1 MNEKRK
7 PLGRGLDSLL
17 PATRAAA
24 APARS
29 PADAASTPAGEIVQ
43 EVPVENIEAN
53 PYQTRGRL
61 DASELAE
68 LSASIVATGV
78 LQPVVLRDMGQ
89 GKKFQLIAG
98 ERRWRASQSAG
109 KATVPAI
116 IRRVSN
122 VQAMEMTII
131 ENLQRSD
138 LNAMEQARAF
148 DRLGRDF
155 KLTQEQI
162 ASRTGKD
169 RATIANFLRLLKL
182 PPEVQ
187 ALVETGQLSMGHA
200 KALMMLDN
208 PPALLETAARIS
220 ERGLSVRQTEELV
233 HSLVD
238 PSARPA
244 RKAKAEAEVD
254 PNVVEVQREL
264 ERVLG
269 CKIRITDRN
278 GKGSISID
286 YKSLDEFD
294 RLLDALGV
302 TR

>member
-1 MNEKRK
+1 MNDKRK
-7 PLGRGLDSLL
+7 ALGRGLESLL
-17 PATRAAA
+17 PAARAAA
-24 APARS
+24 APAPG
-29 PADAASTPAGEIVQ
+29 PAVAASIPAGEVVQ
-43 EVPVENIEAN
+43 EVAVEMIDVN

-61 DASELAE
+61 DSAELAE

-78 LQPVVLRDMGQ
+78 LQPVVLRDMGA

-148 DRLGRDF
+148 DRLGREF

-187 ALVETGQLSMGHA
+187 SLVENGQLSMGHA
-200 KALMMLDN
+200 KALMMLD
-208 PPALLETAARIS
+208 PPAVLQTAARVS

-233 HSLVD
+233 HSLAD
-238 PSARPA
+238 PSARSA
-244 RKAKAEAEVD
+244 RKSKVEAEVD
-254 PNVVEVQREL
+254 PNVVEIKREL

-269 CKIRITDRN
+269 CKIRITDRD

-302 TR
+302 KR

>member
-17 PATRAAA
+17 PASRAAA
-24 APARS
+24 GPARS
-29 PADAASTPAGEIVQ
+29 PVGAASMPAGEIVQ

-61 DASELAE
+61 DSGDLAE

-78 LQPVVLRDMGQ
+78 LQPVVLRDIGE

-98 ERRWRASQSAG
+98 ERRWRASQNAG

-148 DRLGRDF
+148 DRLGREF

-187 ALVETGQLSMGHA
+187 ALVEGGQLSMGHA

-208 PPALLETAARIS
+208 PTALLQTAARIS
-220 ERGLSVRQTEELV
+220 QHGLSVRQTEELV
-233 HSLVD
+233 HSMID

-254 PNVVEVQREL
+254 PNVVEIQREL

-269 CKIRITDRN
+269 CKIRITDRH

-302 TR
+302 AR